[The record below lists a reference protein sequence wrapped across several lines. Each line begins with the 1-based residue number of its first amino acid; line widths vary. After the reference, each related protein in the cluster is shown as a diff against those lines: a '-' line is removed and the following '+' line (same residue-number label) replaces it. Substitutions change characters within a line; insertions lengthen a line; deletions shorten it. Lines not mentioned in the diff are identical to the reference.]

1 MISIWGKKTMNRTFK
16 LILSIFL
23 LLGTLSEHSFAQSNN
38 DIALILKSVGK
49 VKVKK
54 DQRKDWKD
62 GSQGSRLDSGDI
74 IRTYEK
80 SLAAVLF
87 TDDKS
92 LLKVRDN
99 STLAISGKRTENSIA
114 KRLKCALGNFWLNVT
129 QQKSQLLVETP
140 SGVAAVKG
148 TEFYGIVDS
157 EGNTVIIVIEGI
169 VQLMN
174 KLGEGFVKAGQTGKL
189 SKDSAPEV
197 FKTDPNS
204 LPNWANDGEIL
215 NEMKFEFEDSDGNKK
230 NLKINYK

>member
-1 MISIWGKKTMNRTFK
+1 MNKKFEF
-16 LILSIFL
+16 ILSVVL
-23 LLGTLSEHSFAQSNN
+23 LLGMLSEHSFSQSNN
-38 DIALILKSVGK
+38 DIAIMLKSVGK

-54 DQRKDWKD
+54 DQRKDWND
-62 GSQGSRLDSGDI
+62 GRQGTRLDSGDI
-74 IRTYEK
+74 IRTYEN

-87 TDDKS
+87 SDDKS

-99 STLAISGKRTENSIA
+99 STLAISGKRTENSVA
-114 KRLKCALGNFWLNVT
+114 KRLKCAIGKFWLNVT

-157 EGNTVIIVIEGI
+157 DGNMVIIVIEGI

-174 KLGEGFVKAGQTGKL
+174 KLGEEFIKAGQTGKL
-189 SKDSAPEV
+189 SKESAPEV
-197 FKTDPNS
+197 YKTDPDS
-204 LPNWANDGEIL
+204 LPKWATEDEIM
-215 NEMKFEFEDSDGNKK
+215 NELKFEFEDSDGNKK